1 MNVLEAHLSPNSTT
15 QAMIDSVSK
24 VLVVED
30 EYDIAKILEGFLKQN
45 GYQVER
51 AATGKAALELFRASS
66 PDLVLLDIMLP
77 ELDGMEVLK
86 RIRGESSTPVIM
98 LSAKSEEIDKLL
110 GLELG
115 ADDYITK
122 PFRPREV
129 LARVK
134 AVLRRTQQTDV
145 SVQTLRVE
153 KLELDTLQTTIH
165 YDGKS
170 IDLTATEFRLIQ
182 HMAAYPGR
190 TFDRLDLLEAALP
203 ESDALERVI
212 DTHMRNIR
220 RKLKDCGGE
229 HILQTVR
236 GMGYRLSA

>member
-1 MNVLEAHLSPNSTT
+1 MPSLTTPTSTLT
-15 QAMIDSVSK
+15 PAMIEDVAT

-30 EYDIAKILEGFLKQN
+30 EYEIAKVLEGFLKQN
-45 GYQVER
+45 GYHVER
-51 AATGKAALELFRASS
+51 AGTGKQALELFRAAD

-86 RIRGESSTPVIM
+86 RIRADSSVPVIM

-134 AVLRRTQQTDV
+134 AVLRRTQPGNVDV
-145 SVQTLRVE
+145 QKLKVE
-153 KLELDTLQTTIH
+153 KLEVDIIQTSVH
-165 YDGKS
+165 YGGIP
-170 IDLTATEFRLIQ
+170 IDLTATEFRLLQ
-182 HMAAYPGR
+182 HMASYPGR

-220 RKLKDCGGE
+220 RKLKDAGGE

-236 GMGYRLSA
+236 GMGYRLAL